1 MRRMMLVGFLVA
13 AGAAVP
19 ALPGTAA
26 EYPVSG
32 RWSYQQQTENGPSC
46 SGPTME
52 FNGNRRLDSGGSSA
66 PDYRNLSVDQ
76 IDRSVYKVVD
86 TMFTGPVQGQVSYTL
101 RVLDD
106 DHIEMDLQPSRGV
119 VTLERCK

>member
-1 MRRMMLVGFLVA
+1 MQRMMLIGFLVA
-13 AGAAVP
+13 AGTAVLVVP
-19 ALPGTAA
+19 STAA

-32 RWSYQQQTENGPSC
+32 RWSYQPQTENGPSC
-46 SGPTME
+46 PGPTME
-52 FNGNRRLDSGGSSA
+52 FSGGRRLDSGGSSA

-106 DHIEMDLQPSRGV
+106 DHIEMDLQPSRRV

>member
-1 MRRMMLVGFLVA
+1 MQRMMLVGFLVA
-13 AGAAVP
+13 AGTAVP
-19 ALPGTAA
+19 ALPSTAA

-32 RWSYQQQTENGPSC
+32 RWSYQPQTENGPSC

-52 FNGNRRLDSGGSSA
+52 FSGSRRFDSGGSSV

-76 IDRSVYKVVD
+76 IDPSVYKVVD
-86 TMFTGPVQGQVSYTL
+86 TIFTGPAQGQVSYTL
-101 RVLDD
+101 RILDD
-106 DHIEMDLQPSRGV
+106 DHIELNLQPSRQV